1 MIAEESLES
10 RLDARMVRAIRDLD
24 LDSFRSLMVHLANEM
39 GLKVTAAVAM
49 DEVVTIEAEREGTK
63 YLLVASRNPDH
74 ASEAGLKLVRERAM
88 LEGRQPVLLVTGRMD
103 ERLIKHADEL
113 EISVADREKLLLLLR
128 RYELTATL
136 LREIDRK
143 ILEKEGNRF
152 LPSIGRFDALLQSAE
167 DAVKHERYRD
177 AIDDLERALDIKPE
191 HDLAWRLKAQ
201 AYLGLKQNERA
212 LEAITQAI
220 NVRETDPWSWYT
232 LGVILDGLGRYSDEV
247 AAYDQALR
255 LYPRLHP
262 AMLNKASTLFALG
275 RRQDAL
281 KVLDDMLRFYPND
294 LRVMTNRGVVL
305 RSLGRTKEAL
315 EAFDGVGA
323 LDPTNVEALSDRAAI
338 LDEIGSMNEA
348 VDAWKEAV
356 QAARKRADLWL
367 RLGEAQKSA
376 GMLDDAA
383 RSFSVAATLDPS
395 LGEAVKRRDE
405 TLASTGSL
413 PEPWPTG
420 GEDALLRKY
429 LDAATLLQAAG
440 EFEEAL
446 REAERCMSFEPRA
459 AEAFVRKASILMD
472 LGRIEEAIATLSA
485 AVMEGARTEDVL
497 LDLEALTTK
506 LGRKEEA
513 LRVLVSAPDS
523 AEVRVRRCLS
533 YLDVGRAEVGL
544 RQLPEKK
551 KDEPYSIAMSR
562 SLAELAMKRY
572 AEAAETLESL
582 RERFPGSPHLANAL
596 GTARRFSGNLEGAE
610 EVLHEAVQ
618 SEPLYADAWNNLGCL
633 LYLQGSYEEAER
645 SLKEAVLL
653 DRRPQ
658 FLLDLAMCQLGRG
671 DLEAAENAFESAMQL
686 EPSAEAL
693 NGLGVVAERRKE
705 NARALELYEAALK
718 RVPEFRDAQY
728 NRARVKSVLKE

>member
-1 MIAEESLES
+1 MSPEESLES
-10 RLDARMVRAIRDLD
+10 RLDARMIRAIRDLD
-24 LDSFRSLMVHLANEM
+24 LDSFRSFMVHLANEM

-49 DEVVTIEAEREGTK
+49 DDVVYIEAEREGTK
-63 YLLVASRNPDH
+63 YLMVASRKPEH
-74 ASEAGLKLVRERAM
+74 ASDAGLKLVRERAM

-103 ERLIKHADEL
+103 EQVIKRADEL
-113 EISVADREKLLLLLR
+113 EISLADREKFLLLLR
-128 RYELTATL
+128 TYGLSATL

-177 AIDDLERALDIKPE
+177 AIDDLDRALSIKPE
-191 HDLAWRLKAQ
+191 HDLAWRMKAQ
-201 AYLGLKQNERA
+201 AFLGLKQNERA

-220 NVRETDPWSWYT
+220 NVRDTDPWSWYT
-232 LGVILDGLGRYSDEV
+232 LGVIFNGLGRYSDEV

-255 LYPRLHP
+255 LYPRLYP
-262 AMLNKASTLFALG
+262 ATLNKASTLFALG
-275 RRQDAL
+275 RKQDAL
-281 KVLDDMLRFYPND
+281 KVLDDMIRYYPND
-294 LRVMTNRGVVL
+294 LRVLVNRGVVL

-315 EAFDGVGA
+315 EAFESVSA
-323 LDPTNVEALSDRAAI
+323 LDPSNVEALSYRAAT
-338 LDEIGSMNEA
+338 LDDIGSVNEA

-367 RLGEAQKSA
+367 KLGEAQKAA

-383 RSFSVAATLDPS
+383 RSFSVAATLDPT

-405 TLASTGSL
+405 ALASTGAV
-413 PEPWPTG
+413 PEPAPTG
-420 GEDALLRKY
+420 GEEALLRKY
-429 LDAATLLQAAG
+429 LDAAILLQAAG
-440 EFEEAL
+440 EFEGAL

-459 AEAFVRKASILMD
+459 PEAFVRKASILMD
-472 LGRIEEAIATLSA
+472 LGRIEEAIATLTA
-485 AVMEGARTEDVL
+485 AVMEGARTEEVL
-497 LDLEALTTK
+497 LDLEALTNK

-513 LRVLVSAPDS
+513 IRVLAGAPMS
-523 AEVRVRRCLS
+523 TEVRVRRCLS
-533 YLDVGRAEVGL
+533 YLDVGRAEAGL
-544 RQLPEKK
+544 NALPEKGD
-551 KDEPYSIAMSR
+551 DEPYPIAMAR
-562 SLAELAMKRY
+562 GMAQLAMKRY
-572 AEAAETLESL
+572 AEAAETLASL

-596 GTARRFSGNLEGAE
+596 GTARRFSGDMEGAE
-610 EVLHEAVQ
+610 EALHEAVE
-618 SEPLYADAWNNLGCL
+618 SEPLYADAWNNLGCVN
-633 LYLQGSYEEAER
+633 YLQGSYEQAER
-645 SLKEAVLL
+645 SLNEAVLL

-658 FLLDLAMCQLGRG
+658 FLLDLGMCQLGRG
-671 DLEAAENAFESAMQL
+671 DLDAAESSFESAMQL